1 MTDKYYVVGDW
12 QSGKEKCPL
21 NKAGLDEQQYANE
34 LAEEFDDYARGE
46 YDLESGVTLIT
57 EDEASEVWNNLVQF
71 LEGRLVNSRED
82 ELNEMHTAMFQ
93 LAEKVQR
100 ELNWV

>member
-21 NKAGLDEQQYANE
+21 NEVGLEEREWANE
-34 LAEEFDDYARGE
+34 LGEEFDDYARAE
-46 YDLESGVTLIT
+46 YDLESGTTLIT
-57 EDEASEVWNNLVQF
+57 EEEASKVWNQMVHF
-71 LEGRLVNSRED
+71 LESRIESSKHD
-82 ELNEMHTAMFQ
+82 DLDSMHTSMFQ
-93 LAEKVQR
+93 LAEEVQR